1 MKTMKINT
9 NRNKTYINCVNRNE
23 IKLYIKLKLSWGSRM
38 CNAYQN
44 IDIGNLFVLIK

>member
-9 NRNKTYINCVNRNE
+9 NRNKTYINCVYRNE
-23 IKLYIKLKLSWGSRM
+23 IKLNIKLKLGSRM

-44 IDIGNLFVLIK
+44 VDIVNLFVLIK